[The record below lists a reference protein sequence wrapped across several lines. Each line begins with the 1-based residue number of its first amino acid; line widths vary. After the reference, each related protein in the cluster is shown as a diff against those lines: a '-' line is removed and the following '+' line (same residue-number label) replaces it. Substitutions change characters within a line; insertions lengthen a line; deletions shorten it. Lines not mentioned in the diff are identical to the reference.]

1 MIQSSFRMNNLHAI
15 QRSRLARFGV
25 SQCVDVHCHV
35 LPGIDDGPKNL
46 DESLTLCRSLMRDG
60 ITTVIATPHQLGRY
74 DGHNS
79 AAQVRQRVAELQG
92 ILDEKKIPLTILSGG
107 EVRIDERIGK
117 LLHEDHILTLGD
129 GKKYLLL
136 ELPSSVA
143 IDPAVLM
150 PRLKDANV
158 TVILAHAERYDNL
171 QTEPNCA
178 RAWVDAGAVLQVNA
192 GAPVGAFGKSA
203 ARAAWDWLSRGW
215 VSLIAT
221 DAHSVDTRRP
231 RFTDAIEAI
240 AQKLGE
246 DVARCVCI
254 ENPIRVAEGKELQE
268 PKSAV

>member
-1 MIQSSFRMNNLHAI
+1 MPTPLHAI
-15 QRSRLARFGV
+15 QQSRLARFGV

-35 LPGIDDGPKNL
+35 LPRIDDGPKNL

-79 AAQVRQRVAELQG
+79 AAQVRQRVADLQG
-92 ILDEKKIPLTILSGG
+92 ILDAKKVPLKILSGG
-107 EVRIDERIGK
+107 EVRIDERIAK
-117 LLHEDHILTLGD
+117 FLDEDQILTLAD

-158 TVILAHAERYDNL
+158 TVILAHAERYDSL
-171 QTEPNCA
+171 QTDPDA
-178 RAWVDAGAVLQVNA
+178 AQAWVDAGAVLQVNA
-192 GAPVGAFGKSA
+192 GAPVGAFGQSA

-221 DAHSVDTRRP
+221 DAHSVGTRRP
-231 RFTDAIEAI
+231 RMTDAIDAI

-246 DVARCVCI
+246 DVARRVCI
-254 ENPIRVAEGKELQE
+254 ENPIRVAEGKELQDA
-268 PKSAV
+268 KSAV